1 MSACLVAAMFV
12 NATRSFCVILC
23 PASIPASS
31 ASSCASCS
39 LACTVAISPTA
50 WLCWSLVTTLSVWVR
65 NSLTCSPKP
74 EL

>member
-31 ASSCASCS
+31 AFSCASCS
-39 LACTVAISPTA
+39 LACTVAISPMA

-65 NSLTCSPKP
+65 NSLTCCPKP